1 MEANRM
7 SEEKIPKRW
16 TVTVERELIVY
27 ADSSTEAENRAL
39 TYMRQTTTEHPATR
53 PIKVVKVTELEPDV
67 AHGPE
72 VDQAPSRE
80 TRT

>member
-1 MEANRM
+1 M

-16 TVTVERELIVY
+16 SVTVERELIIY
-27 ADSSTEAENRAL
+27 ADSATEAETKVLAYL
-39 TYMRQTTTEHPATR
+39 RQTSTEQPATR
-53 PIKVVKVTELEPDV
+53 PIKVVKVTELKPDL